1 MLGAK
6 EELARKARQGVPPG
20 RDGVGVRKAGAAKMR
35 KRYGGASA
43 ELCTCGGAGT
53 RESYSVFFCAWLI
66 YQPYNRRRKSKLLVN
81 LPFVKCELLVNVPF
95 VKDHR
100 PAPLFGK
107 SPTKKQFNIFLCEA

>member
-66 YQPYNRRRKSKLLVN
+66 YQARA
-81 LPFVKCELLVNVPF
+81 LPARLTRGVQAFV
-95 VKDHR
+95 
-100 PAPLFGK
+100 PARYPSDPLAK
-107 SPTKKQFNIFLCEA
+107 ATTLTLD